1 MASGSA
7 SFGMGI
13 SPTRVGT
20 ETPRSAELSPRTMA
34 LELATIEME
43 LETARVAQLQAQLQL
58 QRARI
63 DASDFSA
70 RGQAEL
76 ARSQSPVRYPSPPA
90 TASIRPPVSSPRSPS
105 SPHSCS
111 PSARSHSPIAALELA
126 RLQVR
131 AEELKL
137 EQEKTKL
144 ECARLRSEETC
155 TPQASRPL
163 SPTAQNTSPVS
174 HGLAAHRDLH
184 KLVPDFPKF
193 DGTGCPATWLHE
205 LMRTLTKHEVAE
217 VRWAAVMRL
226 KMTDLADR
234 WLAATYPSGQE
245 VSFETL
251 SSDFICAFGHP
262 WAAAGAHAQLRR
274 LEGPWHNIVRRD
286 QLNESRL
293 ALMGIPR
300 DPCPD
305 EQTWYRLQH
314 AMETADPTRATALLQ
329 QLDAIPETSEHRLRG
344 IEASDRAAQQNR
356 RQSELPRAN
365 RSPARSAVFKARIE
379 ELERLTK
386 TLPATIG
393 TTTQGNRRIGG
404 VAQAAT
410 VTITEDDPPGETASD
425 LANPAASSPYPRL
438 DPAQLAVMDSVRLA
452 TIAVM
457 EGRETRIARSEGTGP
472 YVNGKKADYPVYGK
486 PEFQRRREQH
496 LCFGCDRGHEKG
508 KDPRTGDVW
517 AYLSCRS
524 HGPLATAEDRKAAA
538 A

>member
-1 MASGSA
+1 MPPTPTRFGLRPLPSFSWARPTDTDTAAREHHRSSSDISTDSLTMASGSA

-20 ETPRSAELSPRTMA
+20 ETPWSAELSPRTMA

-90 TASIRPPVSSPRSPS
+90 TAAIRPPVSSPRSPS
-105 SPHSCS
+105 CPHSCS

-184 KLVPDFPKF
+184 KFVPDFPKF

-274 LEGPWHNIVRRD
+274 LEGPWHNIVQRD
-286 QLNESRL
+286 QLN
-293 ALMGIPR
+293 
-300 DPCPD
+300 
-305 EQTWYRLQH
+305 
-314 AMETADPTRATALLQ
+314 
-329 QLDAIPETSEHRLRG
+329 
-344 IEASDRAAQQNR
+344 
-356 RQSELPRAN
+356 
-365 RSPARSAVFKARIE
+365 
-379 ELERLTK
+379 
-386 TLPATIG
+386 
-393 TTTQGNRRIGG
+393 
-404 VAQAAT
+404 
-410 VTITEDDPPGETASD
+410 
-425 LANPAASSPYPRL
+425 
-438 DPAQLAVMDSVRLA
+438 
-452 TIAVM
+452 
-457 EGRETRIARSEGTGP
+457 
-472 YVNGKKADYPVYGK
+472 
-486 PEFQRRREQH
+486 
-496 LCFGCDRGHEKG
+496 
-508 KDPRTGDVW
+508 
-517 AYLSCRS
+517 
-524 HGPLATAEDRKAAA
+524 
-538 A
+538 